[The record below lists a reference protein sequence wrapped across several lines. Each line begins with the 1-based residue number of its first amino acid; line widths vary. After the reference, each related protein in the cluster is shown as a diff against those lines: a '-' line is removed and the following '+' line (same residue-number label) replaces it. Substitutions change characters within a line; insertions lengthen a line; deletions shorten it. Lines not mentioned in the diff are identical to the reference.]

1 MTHPAAANDLVVLN
15 SGAVRTL
22 LINRPA
28 RRHAIN
34 AGLAGAIVAAVDA
47 AEADPHCRVIVLGS
61 TGETVFSAGADLEQ
75 RPGAAFAVDAADP
88 RNFIA
93 SLLRRLAALRL
104 PLLVR
109 VQGPAYGG
117 ALGLVAVADV
127 ALAAPAA
134 TFALPEVKVGTFPLM
149 IAPLLLRVMP
159 ERAFMKLCLTG
170 QPIGADEAARVHLV
184 TEVTADGALDARVAE
199 LAAAIAA
206 NSPTAIRLGKQA
218 LPRLRGADLDA
229 ALSHAEL
236 MSVVLSRTEDGAEGR
251 RAFAEKRAP
260 QWTGR

>member
-1 MTHPAAANDLVVLN
+1 
-15 SGAVRTL
+15 
-22 LINRPA
+22 
-28 RRHAIN
+28 
-34 AGLAGAIVAAVDA
+34 
-47 AEADPHCRVIVLGS
+47 
-61 TGETVFSAGADLEQ
+61 
-75 RPGAAFAVDAADP
+75 
-88 RNFIA
+88 
-93 SLLRRLAALRL
+93 
-104 PLLVR
+104 
-109 VQGPAYGG
+109 
-117 ALGLVAVADV
+117 
-127 ALAAPAA
+127 
-134 TFALPEVKVGTFPLM
+134 
-149 IAPLLLRVMP
+149 
-159 ERAFMKLCLTG
+159 MKLCLTG